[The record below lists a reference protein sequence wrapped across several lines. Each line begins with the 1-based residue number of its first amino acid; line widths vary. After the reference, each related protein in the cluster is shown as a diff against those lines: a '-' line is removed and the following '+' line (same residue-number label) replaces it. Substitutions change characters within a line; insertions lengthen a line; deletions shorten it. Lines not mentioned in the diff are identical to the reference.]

1 MTFNDKI
8 LVIADLHLQSA
19 EPDTLALALAFFKQA
34 QGARHL
40 YIIGDLFEY
49 WLGDDCLDSE
59 SCNDSQPRDVWSDEI
74 QSNELGFGEHRSGE
88 HGSGNLGFGKIG
100 SSNLHQS
107 DPDSLEETI
116 SCVVTALS
124 SLSQSGTAI
133 TLMHGNRDFLL
144 GDAFANEIG
153 ATLVRDDILALNKVV
168 LMHGD
173 TLCTDDV
180 EYQQFRAQVRD
191 ADWQTDFLAKPVSER
206 EAIATA
212 LRSGSKNASR
222 QKSIAI
228 MDVNDD
234 AVDQVFSQFGCQ
246 QLIHGHTHRPA
257 IHQHESGTRVVL
269 GDWHADHAMVGIVKD
284 GKIEL
289 LRFTTGL

>member
-1 MTFNDKI
+1 MTFNNKI

-19 EPDTLALALAFFKQA
+19 EPDTLALALDFFKQA
-34 QGARHL
+34 RGARHL

-49 WLGDDCLDSE
+49 WLGDDCLESDS
-59 SCNDSQPRDVWSDEI
+59 C
-74 QSNELGFGEHRSGE
+74 
-88 HGSGNLGFGKIG
+88 
-100 SSNLHQS
+100 SS
-107 DPDSLEETI
+107 DSL
-116 SCVVTALS
+116 SVVTALS
-124 SLSQSGTAI
+124 SLSQSGTPV

-144 GDAFANEIG
+144 GEAFANEIG
-153 ATLVRDDILALNKVV
+153 ATLVCDDVLALNKVV

-191 ADWQTDFLAKPVSER
+191 AAWQSDFLAKPVSER

-212 LRSGSKNASR
+212 YRSGSKNAS
-222 QKSIAI
+222 QHKPISI

-246 QLIHGHTHRPA
+246 HLIHGHTHRPA
-257 IHQHESGTRVVL
+257 IHQHESGTRVVV
-269 GDWHADHAMVGIVKD
+269 GDWHADHAMVGIVED

-289 LRFTTGL
+289 LRFTTNL

>member
-1 MTFNDKI
+1 M
-8 LVIADLHLQSA
+8 QSA
-19 EPDTLALALAFFKQA
+19 EPDTLALALDFFKQA
-34 QGARHL
+34 HGARHL

-49 WLGDDCLDSE
+49 WLGDDCLESDSC
-59 SCNDSQPRDVWSDEI
+59 SSDSMYGDSLYGDSLSNEAWSDE
-74 QSNELGFGEHRSGE
+74 FRSGE
-88 HGSGNLGFGKIG
+88 LQPDSSAG
-100 SSNLHQS
+100 SNLSHS
-107 DPDSLEETI
+107 PDPDSLEETI

-124 SLSQSGTAI
+124 SLSQSGTPI

-144 GDAFANEIG
+144 GEGFANEIG
-153 ATLVRDDILALNKVV
+153 ATLVCDDVLALNKVV

-191 ADWQTDFLAKPVSER
+191 ADWQSDFLAKPVSER

-212 LRSGSKNASR
+212 LRSGSKNAS
-222 QKSIAI
+222 QHKPVSI
-228 MDVNDD
+228 MDVNED

-246 QLIHGHTHRPA
+246 HLIHGHTHRPA
-257 IHQHESGTRVVL
+257 IHQHESGTRVVV
-269 GDWHADHAMVGIVKD
+269 GDWHADHAMVGIVQD

-289 LRFTTGL
+289 LRFTTNL

>member
-49 WLGDDCLDSE
+49 WLGDDCLESDSCSSE
-59 SCNDSQPRDVWSDEI
+59 SLARDSLSKEAWSDE
-74 QSNELGFGEHRSGE
+74 FRSGE
-88 HGSGNLGFGKIG
+88 L
-100 SSNLHQS
+100 QPV
-107 DPDSLEETI
+107 PDALEETI

-124 SLSQSGTAI
+124 SLSRSGTAI

-144 GDAFANEIG
+144 GDAFAKEIG
-153 ATLVRDDILALNKVV
+153 ATLIRDDVLALNKVV

-191 ADWQTDFLAKPVSER
+191 VDWQADFLAKPLSER

-212 LRSGSKNASR
+212 MRSGSKNAS
-222 QKSIAI
+222 QHKSNAI
-228 MDVNDD
+228 MDVNDV

-257 IHQHESGTRVVL
+257 IHQRESGTRVVV
-269 GDWHADHAMVGIVKD
+269 GDWHADHAMVGIVDD
-284 GKIEL
+284 GEIEL
-289 LRFTTGL
+289 LRFTTNSLWS

>member
-1 MTFNDKI
+1 MIFNDKI

-19 EPDTLALALAFFKQA
+19 EPDTLALALAFFKQV

-49 WLGDDCLDSE
+49 WLGDDCLESDSCSSE
-59 SCNDSQPRDVWSDEI
+59 SLARDSLSKEAWSDE
-74 QSNELGFGEHRSGE
+74 FRSGE
-88 HGSGNLGFGKIG
+88 L
-100 SSNLHQS
+100 QPV
-107 DPDSLEETI
+107 PDAFEETI

-124 SLSQSGTAI
+124 SLSRSGTAI

-144 GDAFANEIG
+144 GDAFANEID
-153 ATLVRDDILALNKVV
+153 ATLIRDDVLALNKVV

-191 ADWQTDFLAKPVSER
+191 AAWQSDFLAKPVSER

-212 LRSGSKNASR
+212 YRSGSKNAS
-222 QKSIAI
+222 QHKPISI

-246 QLIHGHTHRPA
+246 HLIHGHTHRPA
-257 IHQHESGTRVVL
+257 IHQHESGTRVVV
-269 GDWHADHAMVGIVKD
+269 GDWHADHAMVGIVED

-289 LRFTTGL
+289 LRFTTNL